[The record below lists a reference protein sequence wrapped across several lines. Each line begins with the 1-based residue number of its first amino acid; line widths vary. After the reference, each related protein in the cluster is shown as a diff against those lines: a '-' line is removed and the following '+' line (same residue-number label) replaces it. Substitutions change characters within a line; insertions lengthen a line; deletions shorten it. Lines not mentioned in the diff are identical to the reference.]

1 MLTEAR
7 TSEAQTPLQL
17 EEVEAAAE
25 ELNAL
30 LAEEATA
37 EADRLFLSR
46 LAALSI
52 QAAALVVRAFPPQL
66 QSKCHN

>member
-1 MLTEAR
+1 MYRIRPLTRRKKRPLILAEAR
-7 TSEAQTPLQL
+7 TSDGRTPLQL

-30 LAEEATA
+30 LAEEEEEATA
-37 EADRLFLSR
+37 EADRRLLSR

-52 QAAALVVRAFPPQL
+52 
-66 QSKCHN
+66 